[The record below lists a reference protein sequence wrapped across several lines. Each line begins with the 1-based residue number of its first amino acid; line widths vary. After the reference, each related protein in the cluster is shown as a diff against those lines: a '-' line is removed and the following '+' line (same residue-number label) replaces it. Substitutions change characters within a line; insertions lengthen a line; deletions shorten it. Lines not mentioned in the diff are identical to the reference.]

1 MGRATPKSQK
11 ILNREDNNGDGL
23 QRVEK
28 WLILCFEF
36 WNSLKNRQDNVGN
49 DENDDEKPE
58 CPKRSLET
66 KAVKYELL
74 EMRGLQLH
82 GALLVRVW
90 RSGKDVDNHKTQM
103 ISMA

>member
-11 ILNREDNNGDGL
+11 ILNGKDNNGDGL

-36 WNSLKNRQDNVGN
+36 WNRLKDRQDNVGY
-49 DENDDEKPE
+49 DEDDDEKPE

-66 KAVKYELL
+66 KAIKDELL
-74 EMRGLQLH
+74 Q
-82 GALLVRVW
+82 V
-90 RSGKDVDNHKTQM
+90 
-103 ISMA
+103 